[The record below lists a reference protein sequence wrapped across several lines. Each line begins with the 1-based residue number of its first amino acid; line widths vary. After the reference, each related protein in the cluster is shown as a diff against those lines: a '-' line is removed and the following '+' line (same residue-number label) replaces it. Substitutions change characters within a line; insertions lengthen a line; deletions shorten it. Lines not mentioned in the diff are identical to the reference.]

1 VGLGAGGG
9 GGWRGVN
16 HTRVKRF
23 WPCADTRTV
32 TLTRIPGGALSSGN
46 QNVCRPVAPARAV
59 IPRSP
64 ASKCATTVIL
74 APGAVDTWMP
84 TLVPVRGRLRVT
96 DAALV
101 SRAGGGEVVGVGE
114 GAGELETVVDAG
126 SVPTLAAGFGGPAI
140 GPITPR
146 TMRTPA
152 TPMIAV
158 HTLWRA
164 GQLLR
169 GGCGGCGGWPG
180 PPGSGCVDGPADTG
194 GCQDGAVG
202 PGGGCAAGRSQDR
215 PVLGHFDSRFV
226 IRPLALW
233 ARAGPGATYR
243 PTT

>member
-1 VGLGAGGG
+1 M
-9 GGWRGVN
+9 
-16 HTRVKRF
+16 
-23 WPCADTRTV
+23 
-32 TLTRIPGGALSSGN
+32 TRIPGGALPSGN

-59 IPRSP
+59 FPRSP
-64 ASKCATTVIL
+64 AAKCATTVIL
-74 APGAVDTWMP
+74 APGAVDTWTP

-101 SRAGGGEVVGVGE
+101 SRAGGGEVVGVGQ

-146 TMRTPA
+146 TTRTPA

-169 GGCGGCGGWPG
+169 
-180 PPGSGCVDGPADTG
+180 A
-194 GCQDGAVG
+194 AAAAAAAG

-233 ARAGPGATYR
+233 ARASPGATYR